1 MHRTPPMTKNYM
13 TQAINRAEVSKSWF
27 KGIHQVQ
34 LKQILHDSLFQYSIF
49 SVVKLLSLDL
59 SF

>member
-1 MHRTPPMTKNYM
+1 MTKNYM

-34 LKQILHDSLFQYSIF
+34 LKQKSYMTPYFNTVFL
-49 SVVKLLSLDL
+49 V
-59 SF
+59 

>member
-1 MHRTPPMTKNYM
+1 MTKNYM

>member
-1 MHRTPPMTKNYM
+1 M
-13 TQAINRAEVSKSWF
+13 TQGINTAEVSKPWF

-34 LKQILHDSLFQYSIF
+34 FKREILHDSLFQYGIF